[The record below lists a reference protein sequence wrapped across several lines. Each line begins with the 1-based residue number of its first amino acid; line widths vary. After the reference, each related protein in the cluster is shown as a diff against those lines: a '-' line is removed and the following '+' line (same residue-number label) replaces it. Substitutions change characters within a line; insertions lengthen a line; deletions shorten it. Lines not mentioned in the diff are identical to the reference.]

1 MKIPVLSPIFS
12 STFAPDGTGKV
23 PIDAFT
29 LTVRPGL
36 DELNGLL
43 DGLIEADAAGEAE
56 DPVDL
61 EAAGLDA
68 ATVIPAEHAASDRPA
83 AQVAKGSAAQ
93 RYLFILG
100 LTAG

>member
-1 MKIPVLSPIFS
+1 MAIPVLSPIFS

-23 PIDAFT
+23 PIDDAFT

-43 DGLIEADAAGEAE
+43 DGLIEADTAE
-56 DPVDL
+56 DVVDPVDL

-83 AQVAKGSAAQ
+83 AQVAKAPAA
-93 RYLFILG
+93 
-100 LTAG
+100 